1 MPKADL
7 PLFLAIIILLWLIA
21 CTFFDLKKQEVP
33 NFLTLLPLALSCIYG
48 IFSGNGI
55 QIVFLIFLFVIS
67 DFPKDLRLPCGLTGI
82 LFGLFFFPQ
91 HAFLFTSYFVFWSL
105 WVFEVMGGADV
116 KILMSLLLLTQT
128 PGLGLYVLIAGGLLG
143 FIYLIKGRNNFP
155 YTLAITSGTCFFF
168 VSTNY

>member
-7 PLFLAIIILLWLIA
+7 PLFLTIIISTWLVV

-33 NFLTLLPLALSCIYG
+33 NFLTILPLALSSIYAV
-48 IFSGNGI
+48 FSENGI

-67 DFPKDLRLPCGLTGI
+67 DFPKDLRLPCGLIGI
-82 LFGLFFFPQ
+82 LFGLYILPQ
-91 HAFLFTSYFVFWSL
+91 QAFLFASYFVFWSL
-105 WVFEVMGGADV
+105 WAFEVMGGADV
-116 KILMSLLLLTQT
+116 KILMSLLLITQS
-128 PGLGLYVLIAGGLLG
+128 PSLGWLVLIAGGFLG
-143 FIYLIKGRNNFP
+143 LVYLIKGRNNFP